1 MAKETTRRGLIKLLS
16 GAAMIAVT
24 AGATGLRSGPGPRL
38 FFGVGDLPRLRKLF
52 AEDERFASLRHE
64 LIGRDR
70 EAERAFLR
78 GDINFNNQLTNLMR
92 VGQGAEEMAWLY
104 LMTGD
109 EDAADL
115 AIECA
120 RTLRRFPRWDFFADE
135 HREVVGVQRAPSSTI
150 SMACAIDWLGDRV
163 SDVERREW
171 LDAIGERGCEPCFRG
186 LDSIR
191 NPRKNLGWDFNP
203 DSDVYAER
211 KFFPT
216 DLGRRAEITQ
226 DTNLRAAP
234 AGGLAVGAAVV
245 ALYGGPRS
253 HVERW
258 LEMAVHGLKAFERI
272 YLPDGSY
279 GEGIHYANYTSESIL
294 VGVEALRKSGLRQ
307 LEVEVDWVGHIRFM
321 QNMTMATA
329 ENPHEVVNIGDNG
342 QRRDPGQ
349 PEHPNGRPE
358 TRTAVPYWV
367 AREFR
372 DGPSQWFAKNLGASH
387 DIWALIFCDD
397 SVAETAP
404 TAGAQTWYPEL
415 DWIVARTGF
424 TADDLVVS
432 LRSGNGYNHEHAD
445 RNSLIVKCFGEQLIV
460 DPLRPPYWFRDPAWI
475 LRETAGHSAVL
486 VGGKGHYH
494 NNGVEGTNATIAQ
507 ARLRSKGSGTGYS
520 YWVSDATQAYRIEDY
535 HTRKVIRATVVLF
548 DIPVVVVVDC
558 VSRWNTPAE
567 VEARFFGDN
576 FDGACELAASDSG
589 FTIKR
594 PGAKAEGRVFSRD
607 AIEVETALLPIP
619 EERAVKNPFV
629 TVKMK
634 PTMAT
639 TLVSVVGLG
648 RASDASPEVS
658 FESDES
664 RIKVSLRHRGK
675 AATCWI
681 EDQAEVPEIKV
692 EFG

>member
-1 MAKETTRRGLIKLLS
+1 METTRRGLFKLLGGGS
-16 GAAMIAVT
+16 MLASMAGAAN
-24 AGATGLRSGPGPRL
+24 LRTGPGPRL
-38 FFGVGDLPRLRKLF
+38 FFGAEELPRLRKLF
-52 AEDERFASLRHE
+52 AEDERFAPLRHE

-78 GDINFNNQLTNLMR
+78 GDINFNDQLKNLMR
-92 VGQGAEEMAWLY
+92 VGSSAEEMAWVY

-109 EDAADL
+109 SDAADL

-120 RTLRRFPRWDFFADE
+120 RTMMKFPLWDFFADE
-135 HREVVGVQRAPSSTI
+135 HRRAVGVQRAPSSAI
-150 SMACAIDWLGDRV
+150 SMACAIDWLGDKV
-163 SDVERREW
+163 ADDERAAW
-171 LDAIGERGCEPCFRG
+171 LVAIAERGCEPCYRG

-203 DSDVYAER
+203 DSDIYAER

-216 DLGRRAEITQ
+216 DLARRAEITQ

-234 AGGLAVGAAVV
+234 AGGLAVGAAVI
-245 ALYGGPRS
+245 ALYGGPKADL
-253 HVERW
+253 ERW
-258 LEMAVHGLKAFERI
+258 LELAVHSLKAFERI

-279 GEGIHYANYTSESIL
+279 GEGIHYANYTSESVL
-294 VGVEALRKSGLRQ
+294 VGVEALRKSGLMPID
-307 LEVEVDWVGHIRFM
+307 VNVDWVGHMQFM
-321 QNMTMATA
+321 LNMSMATA
-329 ENPHEVVNIGDNG
+329 ENPYEVVNIGDNG
-342 QRRDPGQ
+342 QRRDPEKFQ
-349 PEHPNGRPE
+349 HPNGKPE

-372 DGPSQWFAKNLGASH
+372 DGSAQWFAKNLGASH

-397 SVAETAP
+397 SVSEIEP
-404 TAGAQTWYPEL
+404 KSGAQTWFPEV
-415 DWIVARTGF
+415 DWVVARTGF
-424 TADDLVVS
+424 AADDLVVS

-445 RNSLIVKCFGEQLIV
+445 RNSIIVKCFGEQLIV

-486 VGGKGHYH
+486 IGGKGQFH
-494 NNGVEGTNATIAQ
+494 NNGVEGTNATRAQ
-507 ARLRSKGSGTGYS
+507 ARLRDKGEGAGYS
-520 YWVSDATQAYRIEDY
+520 YSISDATQAYRIEDY

-548 DIPVVVVVDC
+548 DIPAVIVVDC
-558 VSRWNTPAE
+558 VSRWITPAE

-576 FDGACELAASDSG
+576 FDGACEMAASDSG

-594 PGAKAEGRVFSRD
+594 PGAKADARVFSRD
-607 AIEVETALLPIP
+607 AIKVETALLPIP

-629 TVKMK
+629 AVKLK

-648 RASDASPEVS
+648 RASDDSPHVS
-658 FESDES
+658 FESNES
-664 RIKVSLRHRGK
+664 QIKVSIRHRGK

-681 EDQAEVPEIKV
+681 EDQPEVPGIKV
-692 EFG
+692 QLG